1 MKGLNC
7 LLIGLLIAAC
17 VTVGYLAR
25 KPVIQYVDS
34 PIQRDTVWRQIIKHD
49 TIVLVEPE
57 TRFISKIETVK
68 VYLPGEEK
76 KVPVRLD
83 FEERTYKGEYY
94 TAVVYGYKPELRK
107 IDIRQKERTITETH
121 TIYSTKP
128 PVLQAGLVVGSFLTQ
143 DFDSQYIAGSVQYNK
158 GRVSVGAIAGYDPF
172 HSLPVMEARIG
183 IDLFRQ

>member
-1 MKGLNC
+1 MKGVNYI
-7 LLIGLLIAAC
+7 LIGLLIAAS
-17 VTVGYLAR
+17 VSIGYMLR
-25 KPVIQYVDS
+25 KPVIEYVDS
-34 PIQRDTVWRQIIKHD
+34 PIKRDTVWREIVKRD
-49 TIVLVEPE
+49 TIVLFEPE
-57 TRFISKIETVK
+57 TRFIAKIETVK

-128 PVLQAGLVVGSFLTQ
+128 PTVQAGLVAGTFLTR
-143 DFDSQYIAGSVQYNK
+143 DFDSQYIAGNVQYNK
-158 GRVSVGAIAGYDPF
+158 GRVSVGAMAGYDPF
-172 HSLPVMEARIG
+172 NDQPVMEARIG